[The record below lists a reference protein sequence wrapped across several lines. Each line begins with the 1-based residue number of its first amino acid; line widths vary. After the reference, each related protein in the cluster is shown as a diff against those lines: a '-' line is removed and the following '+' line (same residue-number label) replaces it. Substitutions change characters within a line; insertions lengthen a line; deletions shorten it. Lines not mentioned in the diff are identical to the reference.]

1 MLEYCIFYGVSMP
14 EHFVALIKQYA
25 NLNNNDQAR
34 RVAEEISEGLQL
46 TLSEDQSKLFFVYA
60 PDYLEPKKSRF
71 YSKMFDWN
79 RPYQHMALIQR
90 IKIMQNL
97 TEDIEAENRL
107 RAYFTAIKIVSSDKS
122 FRNISSVLP
131 AKLKSVLN

>member
-60 PDYLEPKKSRF
+60 PDYLE
-71 YSKMFDWN
+71 
-79 RPYQHMALIQR
+79 HMALIQR

-97 TEDIEAENRL
+97 TDDVEAENRL